1 MFVVSISH
9 QSRAS
14 LAMAYN
20 VSIENMDKCLIDL
33 FIRQM
38 GFTYIVG
45 TSLGR
50 KLSLINE
57 AKEIINRKT
66 KVVVL
71 VVLTQ
76 IPPQDLYYHQFVL
89 VGSYTLKRLILI

>member
-57 AKEIINRKT
+57 AKEIINRKP
-66 KVVVL
+66 KV